1 MMKFKEGMTSKEK
14 VEALERFILVHSL
27 LYYHMSESLIT
38 DSQFDKAARLLV
50 KKIKEYGPKKIAST
64 QYGYVFD
71 DFDGSTGFYLIDA
84 LNKKDKKRIKQV
96 ANAVLRSY
104 NRGGFCEV

>member
-1 MMKFKEGMTSKEK
+1 MKFKEGMATKEK
-14 VEALERFILVHSL
+14 IEALERYILVHSM

-38 DSQFDKAARLLV
+38 DSQFDKAARLLAS
-50 KKIKEYGPKKIAST
+50 KIKKFGPKKIAST

-84 LNKKDKKRIKQV
+84 LTKKDKRRIKQV
-96 ANAVLRSY
+96 ATAVLNSY
-104 NRGGFCEV
+104 NRGGSYI